1 MAVLLAKLDYQASG
15 DGLPEGIKDLKL
27 LIRVVA

>member
-15 DGLPEGIKDLKL
+15 DRRPEGIKNLKL